1 MFDSSRVES
10 STGRW
15 SIPIGLFLGSLL
27 LVAATLKDYGITWD
41 EPAYFHASDLQNQW
55 LVEFGENLLRFDLG
69 KSLQDEN
76 IKKAWHWDP
85 YHVPH
90 PPFSRIVSGI
100 TKATFAPYVDKF
112 VAYRLGPALFF
123 ALLVTCIYVW
133 MRDLFDEVIGLFS
146 ALALLVIPN
155 LFGFAHIAV
164 TDIALAAMWFFTVYC
179 FSRGLDNWRWSIVLG
194 LVWGL
199 ALATKFPALMLPVP
213 LLLWAHLY
221 LRADYRNNLFS
232 MIFLGPLVA
241 VASQPYMWH
250 QPGLR
255 FLEFLYEGISRGY
268 RPETNFSIFFLNKIY
283 YTATLPWYYP
293 FFIVGITTPEVILA
307 LALLGALLIPWL
319 KAQRG
324 TMLLFLINALFLV
337 CLALAPGA
345 VLHDGVRQLLSAL
358 PFLAGLAGGGFYL
371 LFNWLVSA
379 CQRAS
384 ALRGVQ
390 HIKAKVAAATL
401 IFLLFPP
408 LLDVW
413 LCHPFELSYY
423 NHLVGGIRGAYA
435 RGLEVTYFME
445 ALTPGFLRSLN
456 AKLPPNS
463 VINASTANFMFAYY
477 QKEGRLRP
485 DIKMTDTGP
494 FNYYILFNRRSI
506 LSARQQLLLNGTTQP
521 YLSVGIAGVPL
532 VAVFEI
538 NRPGQRP
545 SSYAHA
551 DRK

>member
-1 MFDSSRVES
+1 
-10 STGRW
+10 
-15 SIPIGLFLGSLL
+15 
-27 LVAATLKDYGITWD
+27 
-41 EPAYFHASDLQNQW
+41 
-55 LVEFGENLLRFDLG
+55 
-69 KSLQDEN
+69 
-76 IKKAWHWDP
+76 
-85 YHVPH
+85 
-90 PPFSRIVSGI
+90 
-100 TKATFAPYVDKF
+100 
-112 VAYRLGPALFF
+112 
-123 ALLVTCIYVW
+123 
-133 MRDLFDEVIGLFS
+133 MRDLFDEATGLFS

-293 FFIVGITTPEVILA
+293 FFIVGIITSEVILA

-345 VLHDGVRQLLSAL
+345 VLHDGVRQLLSTL

-379 CQRAS
+379 CQHAS

-390 HIKAKVAAATL
+390 HIKAKVATATL

-408 LLDVW
+408 LLD
-413 LCHPFELSYY
+413 
-423 NHLVGGIRGAYA
+423 I
-435 RGLEVTYFME
+435 
-445 ALTPGFLRSLN
+445 
-456 AKLPPNS
+456 
-463 VINASTANFMFAYY
+463 
-477 QKEGRLRP
+477 
-485 DIKMTDTGP
+485 
-494 FNYYILFNRRSI
+494 
-506 LSARQQLLLNGTTQP
+506 
-521 YLSVGIAGVPL
+521 
-532 VAVFEI
+532 
-538 NRPGQRP
+538 
-545 SSYAHA
+545 
-551 DRK
+551 